1 MLGSIGLSRALRVVS
16 GPRRVEE
23 RPGPGVVR
31 TVLGLVAGSSPG
43 TRLPGLPRVGKCA
56 QLVAVRR

>member
-1 MLGSIGLSRALRVVS
+1 MVS

-31 TVLGLVAGSSPG
+31 AVLGLVAAAAPG
-43 TRLPGLPRVGKCA
+43 RGFQGLRA
-56 QLVAVRR
+56 